1 MDFATPMGSIDLLG
15 RDRKGGFV
23 VVHIPASDEI
33 GDSVSA
39 MLRRMGW
46 VRKHLAE
53 GGEEV
58 RGVVVLERLPEDLA
72 YAAAGVAGSV
82 AFKGYQL
89 SLSFHDIDV

>member
-1 MDFATPMGSIDLLG
+1 
-15 RDRKGGFV
+15 
-23 VVHIPASDEI
+23 
-33 GDSVSA
+33 
-39 MLRRMGW
+39 MGW

-72 YAAAGVAGSV
+72 YAAAGVAGAV

-89 SLSFHDIDV
+89 SLSFHDLQA